1 MQSEL
6 LIYLFLPCK
15 LIGQLVF
22 VFCYVGLAV
31 LFLPSYALVSCAT
44 IMPFLYC
51 LLLVIVSSIFIHIG
65 QKHSELLLCCC
76 IQCCS
81 EFRDHSD

>member
-1 MQSEL
+1 MFCTNWL
-6 LIYLFLPCK
+6 LAIVMNAYFPISKVLEASYYYVLATLSYK

-31 LFLPSYALVSCAT
+31 LFLSSYALVSCAT

-51 LLLVIVSSIFIHIG
+51 LLLVIVSD
-65 QKHSELLLCCC
+65 L
-76 IQCCS
+76 
-81 EFRDHSD
+81 